1 MHIRAVLPNA
11 INRAVITI
19 FNQHFNLI
27 NKIISFR
34 IAVFFSVLRYLSVNA
49 QNSIKIN
56 GIYDNNIYTN
66 LVDFMFEVNQ
76 ADAAQNHQLTD

>member
-1 MHIRAVLPNA
+1 M
-11 INRAVITI
+11 
-19 FNQHFNLI
+19 
-27 NKIISFR
+27 S
-34 IAVFFSVLRYLSVNA
+34 FSVFRDLSVNA